1 MIMNNEKKLSKNRK
15 RRVERKIKVDDKI
28 KLLLHKLNLK
38 KESNIKTFTKLK
50 NYKLN

>member
-1 MIMNNEKKLSKNRK
+1 MIMKNEKKLSKNRK

-28 KLLLHKLNLK
+28 KLLLHKLKLK
-38 KESNIKTFTKLK
+38 KESIIKILTKLK